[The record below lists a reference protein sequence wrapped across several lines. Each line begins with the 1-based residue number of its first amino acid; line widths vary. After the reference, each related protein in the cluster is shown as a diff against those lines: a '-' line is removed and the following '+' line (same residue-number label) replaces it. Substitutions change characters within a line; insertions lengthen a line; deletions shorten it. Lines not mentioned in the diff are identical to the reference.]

1 MAKPWEMRM
10 RGSEGRSKA
19 TWNIIT
25 SASALQQVAEIQQ
38 ATHQACFLHMQD
50 IQGRN
55 TQCISPWKRRSGW
68 GGEVVICSDLSHL
81 LLPKDPDSPYGELTP
96 LNFQIVS
103 SGPTIPE
110 PVCGESTIVFYSSP
124 KVMWHGQGA
133 IKRMEGWRFNSVQ
146 LNILS
151 TGLKTNQNYLFKLL
165 WDISPITKNTRR

>member
-1 MAKPWEMRM
+1 MAKPREMRM

-25 SASALQQVAEIQQ
+25 SASALQQVTETQQ
-38 ATHQACFLHMQD
+38 ATNQACFLHMQD

-55 TQCISPWKRRSGW
+55 TQCISPWKRRR
-68 GGEVVICSDLSHL
+68 GGGVVICSGSSHL

-103 SGPTIPE
+103 SGPRISE

-124 KVMWHGQGA
+124 KVMWHGQGT
-133 IKRMEGWRFNSVQ
+133 IKRMEGSRFNSVQ

-151 TGLKTNQNYLFKLL
+151 TGLKANQNYLFKLL
-165 WDISPITKNTRR
+165 WGVSPITKNTIR